1 MILSSYISSPLHVP
15 GSKWVLYVNY
25 FKPFSTPW
33 KMYSRQPH
41 FTDEW
46 SDLRRVKWLAQ
57 YSTICLRSR
66 RYLNSGC
73 VCVCVYTCTH
83 ARVWVCVCVYSS
95 LLLAL
100 ELNAQQPLLGWVPFK
115 LQLAPLK
122 MTLAPISYV
131 WVSIIKN
138 FPTADDFYFMN
149 TWKYMSHIRV
159 LTSFY
164 LSSENSFIKK
174 CHLFYTIMLCE
185 GLFIALWKLGNV
197 VFPLTFRK
205 IVKH

>member
-1 MILSSYISSPLHVP
+1 MLPFCSFQLSISALLFFLSFIFPTLFHLLKQDSAAGVTIGP
-15 GSKWVLYVNY
+15 NWWLQDTDGRSQKMFLANI
-25 FKPFSTPW
+25 ST
-33 KMYSRQPH
+33 S
-41 FTDEW
+41 W
-46 SDLRRVKWLAQ
+46 SV
-57 YSTICLRSR
+57 
-66 RYLNSGC
+66 C
-73 VCVCVYTCTH
+73 VCVCVCVHMH
-83 ARVWVCVCVYSS
+83 ARACVSVCVCVYSS

-100 ELNAQQPLLGWVPFK
+100 ELNAQLPFLGRVPFK
-115 LQLAPLK
+115 LQLAPVK

-131 WVSIIKN
+131 WLSIIKN

-197 VFPLTFRK
+197 VFLLTFRK

>member
-1 MILSSYISSPLHVP
+1 MLPFCSFQLSISALLFFLSFIFPTLFHLLKQDSAAGVTIGP
-15 GSKWVLYVNY
+15 NWWLQDTDGRSQKMFLANI
-25 FKPFSTPW
+25 ST
-33 KMYSRQPH
+33 S
-41 FTDEW
+41 W
-46 SDLRRVKWLAQ
+46 S
-57 YSTICLRSR
+57 
-66 RYLNSGC
+66 
-73 VCVCVYTCTH
+73 
-83 ARVWVCVCVYSS
+83 VCVCVYSS

-100 ELNAQQPLLGWVPFK
+100 ELNAQQPFLGRVPFK
-115 LQLAPLK
+115 LQLAPVK

-131 WVSIIKN
+131 WLSIIKN

-197 VFPLTFRK
+197 VFLLTFRK